1 MNKKQLA
8 EQAKKSY
15 EVEFAK
21 GKEANADNLKS
32 LKASWDTAQAEA
44 DAESEAQVTEQEL
57 SNLITKSVSAQL
69 DPLKAKFATIPDE
82 KAIAAIVVKAMADT
96 ADKKNVGEI
105 VTKSVQ
111 NALAECKTKSR
122 FGYSDDSRS
131 VDYGNGQQ
139 SEISRGTIEVKFS
152 ETDPKNLPLHR
163 KQLLNVMM
171 KGPKFMNEG
180 IPDSM
185 VARGEELGIKMLD
198 SSRRTIQEAVVG
210 TKSWGEGLKHWEMV
224 EGRKALTSDASPG
237 SNLNEIEL
245 SSILQRRLYLE
256 TPLGALF
263 QAREIDMPVE
273 SYPFPLRTTLPSF
286 WIGGSAGVQQ
296 NVATDP
302 SDPGT
307 AQPTLNSKKLMGETQ
322 YSYEADEASII
333 PILGFVEEQ
342 LAKGA
347 AVSLETMLI
356 NGDLTDNAGT
366 HMDADTIKAGTGAAF
381 HPPQYAWDGFRK
393 LGLDVATLKCT
404 NSGNKAEFAM
414 FEAMQIAMGKYALN
428 PDSLVWI
435 VGPLGMR
442 RMKSI
447 PQVQTMYAFGPNAT
461 IVTGKLER
469 FDGISV
475 LPSEWMREDVAA
487 TGVNTAG
494 GPNTFGSCLL
504 VRPDQFLMGR
514 RRAFTIEI
522 FRQPWTQ
529 TNRIIASF
537 RRAFTP
543 LETPSATIKS
553 VAVGYNWI

>member
-1 MNKKQLA
+1 
-8 EQAKKSY
+8 
-15 EVEFAK
+15 
-21 GKEANADNLKS
+21 
-32 LKASWDTAQAEA
+32 
-44 DAESEAQVTEQEL
+44 
-57 SNLITKSVSAQL
+57 
-69 DPLKAKFATIPDE
+69 
-82 KAIAAIVVKAMADT
+82 
-96 ADKKNVGEI
+96 
-105 VTKSVQ
+105 
-111 NALAECKTKSR
+111 
-122 FGYSDDSRS
+122 
-131 VDYGNGQQ
+131 
-139 SEISRGTIEVKFS
+139 
-152 ETDPKNLPLHR
+152 
-163 KQLLNVMM
+163 
-171 KGPKFMNEG
+171 
-180 IPDSM
+180 
-185 VARGEELGIKMLD
+185 
-198 SSRRTIQEAVVG
+198 
-210 TKSWGEGLKHWEMV
+210 
-224 EGRKALTSDASPG
+224 
-237 SNLNEIEL
+237 
-245 SSILQRRLYLE
+245 
-256 TPLGALF
+256 
-263 QAREIDMPVE
+263 MPVE

-307 AQPTLNSKKLMGETQ
+307 AQPTLTSKKLMGETQ
-322 YSYEADEASII
+322 YSYEADESSII
-333 PILGFVEEQ
+333 PILGLVEEQ

-366 HMDADTIKAGTGAAF
+366 HMDADTVKAGTGNAF

-393 LGLDVATLKCT
+393 LALDVATLKVT

-414 FEAMQIAMGKYALN
+414 FEAMEAALGKYALN
-428 PDSLVWI
+428 PDALVWV

-461 IVTGKLER
+461 IVSGKLDK